1 LAEKNLTLGQF
12 CQQQFDKLFVKRPA
26 VVVAYNEEWKY
37 LIVSFKKND
46 ENRERKYHSI
56 IGETLEKTRAV

>member
-1 LAEKNLTLGQF
+1 
-12 CQQQFDKLFVKRPA
+12 VKRLA